1 MTSRSSWFFALSLGL
16 LAVVPAH
23 AQDRGFQR
31 DTMPVP
37 DSIVKEAPV
46 PRAAFVR
53 AMLLPGW
60 GHLYLGETRR
70 AGVYFA
76 LETSSYFMLAKTMSR
91 LGDVKERRDRLVD
104 AGTDSL
110 NTAMAQDTA
119 LARKLAD
126 PEAFEA
132 ALAAY
137 PGLQH
142 ERSLTRAREQQRQDW
157 ITYTLFFTFVSAV
170 DAYVTAHLKDFP
182 GDIMTTIP
190 TDGGLSLGVRMP
202 VGNIGRSR

>member
-1 MTSRSSWFFALSLGL
+1 MNTRWICLAGL
-16 LAVVPAH
+16 LLVLAAGPAT
-23 AQDRGFQR
+23 AQDPGFQR

-37 DSIVKEAPV
+37 DSVVVDKPL
-46 PRAAFVR
+46 PRGAFIR
-53 AMLLPGW
+53 AMILPGW

-76 LETSSYFMLAKTMSR
+76 LETTSYFMLAKTLSK
-91 LGDVKERRDRLVD
+91 LSDVKERRDRLVTL
-104 AGTDSL
+104 GTDSL
-110 NTAMAQDTA
+110 TAEMAQDTA
-119 LARKLAD
+119 LARILAD
-126 PEAFEA
+126 PVAFET

-182 GDIMTTIP
+182 GDIMTTVP
-190 TDGGLSLGVRMP
+190 SSGGLSLGVRLP
-202 VGNIGRSR
+202 VGSVR